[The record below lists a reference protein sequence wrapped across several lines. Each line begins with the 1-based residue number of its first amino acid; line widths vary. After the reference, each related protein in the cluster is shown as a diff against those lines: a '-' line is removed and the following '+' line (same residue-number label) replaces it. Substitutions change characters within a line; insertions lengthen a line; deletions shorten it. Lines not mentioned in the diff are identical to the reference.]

1 MSKSYIHKWDHFFE
15 SSVELLLN
23 NPFKT
28 RLTMKYKNKNNIAIL
43 KVTDNSTVYMYK
55 ATEENDLKKIDA
67 LFKVAAQILSNVE
80 EEESVN
86 TVRDVHEHNKKKGK
100 KRG

>member
-1 MSKSYIHKWDHFFE
+1 
-15 SSVELLLN
+15 
-23 NPFKT
+23 
-28 RLTMKYKNKNNIAIL
+28 
-43 KVTDNSTVYMYK
+43 MYK

-86 TVRDVHEHNKKKGK
+86 TVRDVHGSLLLIFIM
-100 KRG
+100 